1 MSTAKRLSWRASM
14 MPHCAPRFGET
25 VLDLEDPCR
34 FPPIL
39 TDLELY
45 LLGEGTQQRLYDKLR
60 VHPMTI
66 DGVAGVASS
75 CSRPM
80 RGGSVRQRFQFL
92 ECAAASDARARGRLS
107 GIVRTPRHIGRS
119 L

>member
-1 MSTAKRLSWRASM
+1 M

-60 VHPMTI
+60 V
-66 DGVAGVASS
+66 AAE
-75 CSRPM
+75 
-80 RGGSVRQRFQFL
+80 VRSARLLRKF
-92 ECAAASDARARGRLS
+92 ARARHPS
-107 GIVRTPRHIGRS
+107 C
-119 L
+119 